1 MSGLQEAAF
10 QQAEAGIDSFKPY
23 LEQAGYTLGDAQ
35 AAFDPSGIGAFM
47 NPFQQAIQDEIN
59 RAYDIQAQQAALGAV
74 GQPGGPS
81 AFGGSRAEIAQR
93 EIDRRRFESVRFT
106 SGSFGRNG
114 SAVGSTAGWFLV

>member
-1 MSGLQEAAF
+1 MQEAAF

-93 EIDRRRFESVRFT
+93 EIDRNRT
-106 SGSFGRNG
+106 SALAQAQAEAF
-114 SAVGSTAGWFLV
+114 